1 MYHERKKVDPLVL
14 DRRRGD
20 EKLRSTFLP
29 NRVLTIAVEGKD
41 LAAQSELVPL
51 LEGKVT
57 RGGLPTAYVC
67 EKRVCKLPTS
77 DPEVFDQQIR
87 KVEPLRARAASTPEG
102 L

>member
-14 DRRRGD
+14 NRRRGD

-41 LAAQSELVPL
+41 LEAQSELVPL
-51 LEGKVT
+51 LEGKLT

-67 EKRVCKLPTS
+67 ENRVCKPARRKGCSPTS
-77 DPEVFDQQIR
+77 KP
-87 KVEPLRARAASTPEG
+87 
-102 L
+102 

>member
-20 EKLRSTFLP
+20 EKLRPTFLP
-29 NRVLTIAVEGKD
+29 NRVLTIVVEGKD
-41 LAAQSELVPL
+41 LAAQSNLVPL
-51 LEGKVT
+51 LKGKLT
-57 RGGLPTAYVC
+57 RRGLPMAYIC

-87 KVEPLRARAASTPEG
+87 QPARRKSCSPTSK